1 MTDSR
6 STPPRHYLRY
16 KEQYPDLFNAWDAIG
31 KSVRE
36 SGPIAPRMGHLI
48 QLGAA
53 AAVRSEGAVHSHVR
67 RALELGATKDEI
79 RQALMLTAA
88 TIGFPAV
95 MAALSWAEDILGEG
109 VAP

>member
-1 MTDSR
+1 MSDPK
-6 STPPRHYLRY
+6 STPPRHYVRY
-16 KEQYPDLFNAWDAIG
+16 KAKYPELFSAWDAIG
-31 KSVRE
+31 RSVRE
-36 SGPIAPRMGHLI
+36 AGPLEPRIGHLI

-67 RALELGATKDEI
+67 RALELGVSKEEI

-95 MAALSWAEDILGEG
+95 MAALSWAEDILDDGKTG
-109 VAP
+109 